1 MDQANQEKP
10 TQDAKAGPGYEVS
23 DAKISL
29 PVIGGIVLVVITI
42 GAVLLM
48 AGLFHVLAGYHD
60 ARDEGPSP
68 MAASRMP
75 PQGPRL
81 LPDTPDQVEA
91 QAVAEKALLTRYG
104 WVDKENGFVRIPL
117 DRAMTLVVKRGLP
130 TREQGGHRQ

>member
-29 PVIGGIVLVVITI
+29 PVIGGIVLVVITV
-42 GAVLLM
+42 GAALLM
-48 AGLFHVLAGYHD
+48 AGLFYVLAGYHD

-91 QAVAEKALLTRYG
+91 QAVAAMNKFR
-104 WVDKENGFVRIPL
+104 
-117 DRAMTLVVKRGLP
+117 DRVPNVVMDNILKDLRDSGLHLFFCGDSL
-130 TREQGGHRQ
+130 Q

>member
-10 TQDAKAGPGYEVS
+10 TQGGKAGPGYETS

-29 PVIGGIVLVVITI
+29 PVVGGIALVVVTI
-42 GAVLLM
+42 GTALLM
-48 AGLFHVLAGYHD
+48 AGLFYGLASYHD

-75 PQGPRL
+75 PRGPRL

-91 QAVAEKALLTRYG
+91 QSVAEKALLTRYG
-104 WVDKENGFVRIPL
+104 WVDRENGFVRIPL
-117 DRAMTLVVKRGLP
+117 DRAMTLVARRGLP
-130 TREQGGHRQ
+130 TREQEGQRQ